1 MRLMFVI
8 TRGDVLGG
16 AQSYARDLAIRFD
29 ADGHDILVVAGAMG
43 VMTDALQ
50 AAGIEVMSA
59 PGLLRE
65 IHPLHDTR
73 SIRSLVR
80 LIREFRPDLVTTHSS
95 KAGIVGRVAARIA
108 GVPGIHTANG
118 WSFNPAE
125 PVVKRTIYR
134 WLERGTVALG
144 GLVIC
149 VSDQGRQLAI
159 DAGIGADRL
168 VTIHNGIPDA
178 PAEFRASPGTRG
190 PMRLISVA
198 RFDPPKDQR
207 TLILAVKDLANVNLD
222 LVGTGAEEDAAREL
236 VRDLG
241 IGDRVRFLGN
251 RTDVPELLAGAH
263 AFALC
268 SRSEGFP
275 ISTLEAMRAGLPV
288 VVSNA
293 GGAGEAVI
301 DGQTGYVIA
310 DDSVALWADRL
321 ARLADDPT
329 KRGRMGGAARTL
341 FEERFTY
348 EQMFT
353 KTAAVYRTAAS
364 PAVRRDR
371 GVVETA

>member
-1 MRLMFVI
+1 V
-8 TRGDVLGG
+8 
-16 AQSYARDLAIRFD
+16 
-29 ADGHDILVVAGAMG
+29 LVVTGAMG
-43 VMTDALQ
+43 AMTDALQ
-50 AAGIEVMSA
+50 AAGIAVTSA

-73 SIRSLVR
+73 SILSLVR
-80 LIREFRPDLVTTHSS
+80 LIREFEPDLVTTHSS

-149 VSDQGRQLAI
+149 VSEQGRQLAI
-159 DAGIGADRL
+159 EAGIGADRL

-178 PAEFRASPGTRG
+178 AAEFRGSPGTAG

-207 TLILAVKDLANVNLD
+207 TLILAVKDLANVQLD
-222 LVGTGAEEDAAREL
+222 LVGTGAEEDAARAL
-236 VRDLG
+236 VVELG

-251 RTDVPELLAGAH
+251 RTDVPALLKGAH
-263 AFALC
+263 VFALS

-310 DDSVALWADRL
+310 DNSVEMWADRL
-321 ARLADDPT
+321 ARLADDPSL
-329 KRGRMGGAARTL
+329 RGRMGAAGRTL
-341 FEERFTY
+341 FEERFTF
-348 EQMFT
+348 EQMFAR
-353 KTAAVYRTAAS
+353 TAAVYRAATL
-364 PAVRRDR
+364 PAVSRDR